1 MTCKPHKLCMNYAKW
16 LVYNAITN
24 NRLDLIFHHLE
35 TGKKNRQKELTLKL
49 SPGRKPHK
57 DPEGS
62 QKIIVKLRFIIQ
74 NKYLTIMF
82 WKILQRTIITS
93 IFVQILEE
101 NIKKIEMEK
110 SNFLLKTVDLIFTS
124 LESRHPPRPRI

>member
-24 NRLDLIFHHLE
+24 NRLDLTFHHLE

-82 WKILQRTIITS
+82 WKILQSTIITS

-101 NIKKIEMEK
+101 NIKKNRDGKKQLFVENCGLDFYIIRK
-110 SNFLLKTVDLIFTS
+110 PTS
-124 LESRHPPRPRI
+124 SQS